1 MRKIFILFLAFAFQ
15 KNYSQELFVVT
26 DPASNVPA
34 NTLSVRLSQSLFKE
48 EFVSGYNYHL
58 MPEVTYGLNKNLMFR
73 ASAFVSNRTNQL
85 VTDCLL
91 YTSRC
96 V

>member
-15 KNYSQELFVVT
+15 KDYSQELFVVS

-58 MPEVTYGLNKNLMFR
+58 MPELTYGLNKNGTLCR
-73 ASAFVSNRTNQL
+73 DYRLQL
-85 VTDCLL
+85 PIGYYDYSQKQKL
-91 YTSRC
+91 
-96 V
+96 